1 MGVKLL
7 TEQHLTSH
15 MVFHCH
21 QKYKGVEK
29 RYGTDKRHVCDT
41 HTEMTF
47 GLLFGVDGV
56 SGSGRMSE
64 SLYRDHIIE
73 PRHLISNN
81 VSF

>member
-1 MGVKLL
+1 MSVKLL

-21 QKYKGVEK
+21 QKYKAVEK

-47 GLLFGVDGV
+47 GL
-56 SGSGRMSE
+56 
-64 SLYRDHIIE
+64 
-73 PRHLISNN
+73 
-81 VSF
+81 